1 MNLPK
6 ELLIGTRTISVEMV
20 SFDDPALMGQYDST
34 TQKILISKDM
44 PMSQQIE
51 TLWHEMIHA
60 IHDYNGVQAAIANE
74 IAVSQYDGGDP
85 DARAFN
91 LEETLTN
98 GFSNVLVQVITDN
111 NLLKLTA

>member
-6 ELLIGTRTISVEMV
+6 EITVGSRTIPVKMV
-20 SFDDPALMGQYDST
+20 TFDDPKMMGMYDPNEQT
-34 TQKILISKDM
+34 ISISMDM
-44 PMSQQIE
+44 PISQQVE
-51 TLWHEMIHA
+51 TFWHELIHA

-74 IAVSQYDGGDP
+74 IAASQYDGGNP

-98 GFSNVLVQVITDN
+98 GFSNILVQTISEN
-111 NLLKLTA
+111 KLLNLTV